1 MNIEI
6 NKFFLKVIT
15 NSLETAQTNF
25 LGEKV
30 DNSFNVY
37 RESGYHSTMPLPRR
51 TAAEVLLR
59 YFKEEEEVVRL
70 FTIMLHNE
78 GSRFYNATLHI
89 WGRDEF
95 IRLLKRYKW
104 IFDPFLIR
112 FFLDPFYESE
122 INFLKEIRVID
133 LRSSIDVKN
142 ITKGIEKISSRM
154 GIKDL
159 EWRIT
164 LRLYDLEPEIGE
176 LIRKILAMLLT
187 RQNLQEFS
195 GELYVCLKELA
206 INASKANYKI
216 LFDRHVTRKQ
226 GVTPDKDYMH
236 FLRLFKSEIEHNG
249 NKRLLELARIKDKFI
264 TIIFQST
271 IDSIGVWVTNS
282 DNISVIEKQQIVN
295 KIGKSQVQFY
305 NTSSPFD
312 EEYAEGAG
320 FGLTLILSILRN
332 YSRDE
337 EPLKVVFYPDFI
349 KIGFILQRSELEKKD
364 ESAAENGAKAE

>member
-15 NSLETAQTNF
+15 NSLETAQMNF
-25 LGEKV
+25 LGEKI
-30 DNSFNVY
+30 DSSFNVY
-37 RESGYHSTMPLPRR
+37 SESGFHSNMPLPRR
-51 TAAEVLLR
+51 VAAEVLIR
-59 YFKEEEEVVRL
+59 YFKDEEDIVRL

-78 GSRFYNATLHI
+78 GARFYNATLHI

-104 IFDPFLIR
+104 IFDPYLIR
-112 FFLDPFYESE
+112 FFLDPFYEHE
-122 INFLKEIRVID
+122 INFLKEVRVID
-133 LRSSIDVKN
+133 LRSNNEIKN
-142 ITKGIEKISSRM
+142 IIKGIEKISSKM

-164 LRLYDLEPEIGE
+164 LRLYDLEPDTGE
-176 LIRKILAMLLT
+176 LIRKILGLLLA
-187 RQNLQEFS
+187 RQNLQDFS

-226 GVTPDKDYMH
+226 GVTPDKDYIH

-249 NKRLLELARIKDKFI
+249 NKRLFELAKIKDKYI

-271 IDSIGVWVTNS
+271 IDTIGVWVTNS
-282 DNISVIEKQQIVN
+282 DNISLIEKQQILN
-295 KIGKSQVQFY
+295 KIGKSEVQFY
-305 NTSSPFD
+305 KSTSPFD

-320 FGLTLILSILRN
+320 FGLTLILSVLRN

-349 KIGFILQRSELEKKD
+349 KIGFILHRSELKKKD
-364 ESAAENGAKAE
+364 EAAGGQEKTE